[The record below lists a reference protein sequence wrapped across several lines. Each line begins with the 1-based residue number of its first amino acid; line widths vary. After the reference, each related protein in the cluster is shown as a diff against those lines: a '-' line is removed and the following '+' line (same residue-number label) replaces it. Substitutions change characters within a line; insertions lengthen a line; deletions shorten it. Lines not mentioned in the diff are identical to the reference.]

1 MRIVNFPLPS
11 RAHPPPDLCA
21 SKLRKP
27 SAPCDSFLK
36 LPTAAAG
43 RRRSWRETQ
52 TPAQRKRSLPA
63 SCFCWRTTGRR
74 LGRTLAPHS
83 HARHGGGRERGCGSR
98 LRAAPDA
105 AAARRPRT
113 STQCP
118 LAAARG
124 RRGSRSLSEAGPT
137 PRVGLRAACPS
148 PTRFDA
154 FHPFLVNWRR
164 TPSARRQP
172 LHSTASAPLSE
183 LPSCLQKHST
193 STPQN
198 FPPTPRAAKLQLS
211 TCRSRAGWARFGVPL
226 RGPSTKSGDLLVPR
240 VAARITRPL
249 ASAGRGQ

>member
-1 MRIVNFPLPS
+1 MSSTQSICVEQEQKMRIVNFPLPS

-21 SKLRKP
+21 NKLRKP

-105 AAARRPRT
+105 AAAEDEHTVPPSGGAGQAR
-113 STQCP
+113 
-118 LAAARG
+118 LAEPVRGRAHSARG
-124 RRGSRSLSEAGPT
+124 PAC
-137 PRVGLRAACPS
+137 GLPE
-148 PTRFDA
+148 PNA
-154 FHPFLVNWRR
+154 F
-164 TPSARRQP
+164 
-172 LHSTASAPLSE
+172 
-183 LPSCLQKHST
+183 
-193 STPQN
+193 
-198 FPPTPRAAKLQLS
+198 
-211 TCRSRAGWARFGVPL
+211 
-226 RGPSTKSGDLLVPR
+226 
-240 VAARITRPL
+240 
-249 ASAGRGQ
+249 

>member
-1 MRIVNFPLPS
+1 MRP
-11 RAHPPPDLCA
+11 
-21 SKLRKP
+21 
-27 SAPCDSFLK
+27 
-36 LPTAAAG
+36 
-43 RRRSWRETQ
+43 
-52 TPAQRKRSLPA
+52 
-63 SCFCWRTTGRR
+63 RTR
-74 LGRTLAPHS
+74 
-83 HARHGGGRERGCGSR
+83 
-98 LRAAPDA
+98 
-105 AAARRPRT
+105 RRPRT

-211 TCRSRAGWARFGVPL
+211 TCRSRAGWARFGVPRAL
-226 RGPSTKSGDLLVPR
+226 DKERRSVGPASGSAHHAAISIGGARAVKQETKARGIKERSKMAPTQVR
-240 VAARITRPL
+240 VEGRRRRGEAHAECQRSHADSNVEKEEWEPDSAAQFHL
-249 ASAGRGQ
+249 HKK